1 MKKKFIFS
9 PNFSKNSRARNKIKF
24 IVIHYTGM
32 QSEIASIKRLVNP
45 KSKVSCHYLINRKGQ
60 IIQMV
65 DESKIAWHAG
75 KSRWKNYANLNFNS
89 LGIEL
94 VNKGH
99 KLGYE
104 AFSPIQIKSLISLC
118 KKLKK
123 KYRIKKNN
131 FLAHSDIAP
140 LRKIDPGEKF
150 PWKRL
155 SKFNIGNWYNKRNM
169 DLHQTK
175 NELELKFF
183 KNIYKIGY
191 RYFNLKLRNKNDKKV
206 IRAFQMRY
214 LPKKVSGKID
224 QETLEISRY
233 LLKN

>member
-104 AFSPIQIKSLISLC
+104 TFSPIQIKSLISLC

-224 QETLEISRY
+224 QETFEISRY

>member
-1 MKKKFIFS
+1 M
-9 PNFSKNSRARNKIKF
+9 ARW
-24 IVIHYTGM
+24 
-32 QSEIASIKRLVNP
+32 Q
-45 KSKVSCHYLINRKGQ
+45 
-60 IIQMV
+60 
-65 DESKIAWHAG
+65 
-75 KSRWKNYANLNFNS
+75 
-89 LGIEL
+89 
-94 VNKGH
+94 
-99 KLGYE
+99 
-104 AFSPIQIKSLISLC
+104 
-118 KKLKK
+118 
-123 KYRIKKNN
+123 
-131 FLAHSDIAP
+131 
-140 LRKIDPGEKF
+140 IDPGEKF

>member
-104 AFSPIQIKSLISLC
+104 TFSPIQIKSLISLC